1 MNASWDCG
9 EKRRD
14 DFAGK
19 LTDAALVVTAR
30 HNVHGSSVER
40 ELELWH
46 SLGDVVRDTGCASD
60 REEALLAQLTD
71 AAYQVALAHGTARPF
86 VDLELE
92 LWRSL
97 RRALAGRT
105 TSRTADVAV

>member
-14 DFAGK
+14 DFAGS
-19 LTDAALVVTAR
+19 LADAALMVTAR
-30 HNVHGSSVER
+30 HGVHGSSVER

-46 SLGDVVRDTGCASD
+46 SLGDVVREIGCASD
-60 REEALLAQLTD
+60 RAEVLLARLTD
-71 AAYQVALAHGTARPF
+71 AAYQVALTHGTARPF
-86 VDLELE
+86 IDLELE

-97 RRALAGRT
+97 RRALTIGPPRRPAE
-105 TSRTADVAV
+105 S

>member
-19 LTDAALVVTAR
+19 LADTALVVTAQ
-30 HNVHGSSVER
+30 HGVRGPSVER

-46 SLGDVVRDTGCASD
+46 SLGDVVRDTGCAPG
-60 REEALLAQLTD
+60 REEALLARLTD
-71 AAYQVALAHGTARPF
+71 AAYRVALAHGTPQPF
-86 VDLELE
+86 VDLELD

-97 RRALAGRT
+97 RRALAGRAAP
-105 TSRTADVAV
+105 SRQ

>member
-14 DFAGK
+14 DFAGS
-19 LTDAALVVTAR
+19 LADAALVVTANQSVR
-30 HNVHGSSVER
+30 GSSVDR

-46 SLGDVVRDTGCASD
+46 SMGDVVRETGCAPG
-60 REEALLAQLTD
+60 REETLLARLTD

-86 VDLELE
+86 IELELE
-92 LWRSL
+92 LWHSL
-97 RRALAGRT
+97 RRALGGGAPRV
-105 TSRTADVAV
+105 ADA